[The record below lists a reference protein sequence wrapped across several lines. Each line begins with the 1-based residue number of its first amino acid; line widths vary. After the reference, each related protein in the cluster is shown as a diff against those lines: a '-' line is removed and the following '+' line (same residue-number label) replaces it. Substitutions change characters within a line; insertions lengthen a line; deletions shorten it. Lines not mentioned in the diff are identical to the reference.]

1 MMSDLQLKAWHIEN
15 LIEHEPDAQV
25 VILSEA
31 QAELER
37 LRAQVAELTKS
48 INLPDEITAKP
59 SDSYDG
65 LLKQFSALKNLA
77 NGKCRMA
84 SHWMRQVENMNMQ
97 IALSNSEMV
106 NAERETN
113 AALTDALLDAEK
125 ANAELVQ
132 ERDRLRQKILG
143 HNQTCVNSC
152 AFDCSE
158 DMSGSCVD
166 CPQSWMIKTDWAE
179 EA

>member
-25 VILSEA
+25 VLLVDA
-31 QAELER
+31 QSELER
-37 LRAQVAELTKS
+37 LRTELAEL
-48 INLPDEITAKP
+48 
-59 SDSYDG
+59 
-65 LLKQFSALKNLA
+65 
-77 NGKCRMA
+77 
-84 SHWMRQVENMNMQ
+84 
-97 IALSNSEMV
+97 
-106 NAERETN
+106 
-113 AALTDALLDAEK
+113 K
-125 ANAELVQ
+125 A

>member
-1 MMSDLQLKAWHIEN
+1 MSDLPLFETVQGDAIKA
-15 LIEHEPDAQV
+15 LEH
-25 VILSEA
+25 
-31 QAELER
+31 ELER
-37 LRAQVAELTKS
+37 LRTELAEL
-48 INLPDEITAKP
+48 
-59 SDSYDG
+59 
-65 LLKQFSALKNLA
+65 
-77 NGKCRMA
+77 
-84 SHWMRQVENMNMQ
+84 
-97 IALSNSEMV
+97 
-106 NAERETN
+106 
-113 AALTDALLDAEK
+113 K
-125 ANAELVQ
+125 A